1 MGTSVSHP
9 SPRTTIWR
17 AVSTCYESDQVPIDR
32 TAEEIWHAATAET
45 STIESQIKSPAVFA
59 CYELAREK
67 VPADRIQ
74 AALSKVASDYGN
86 SMALEYAKRATLI
99 ASQRE
104 NPGEQWPKLFF
115 RELTGYFVSRDAS
128 GYVGLT
134 SRSKTV
140 GDLIALKRSVGNDV
154 EQKVGNLRL
163 APRTASDWSRDANVA
178 LTALRK
184 NK

>member
-9 SPRTTIWR
+9 SPKTTIWR
-17 AVSTCYESDQVPIDR
+17 AVSTCYESDQLPIDR

-67 VPADRIQ
+67 VPPDQIQ
-74 AALSKVASDYGN
+74 AALSKVASEYGN
-86 SMALEYAKRATLI
+86 SVVVEYAKRATLI
-99 ASQRE
+99 ASQKA

-128 GYVGLT
+128 GHVGPA

-140 GDLIALKRSVGNDV
+140 GELIALKRSVGNDV
-154 EQKVGNLRL
+154 ERKVGNLGL
-163 APRTASDWSRDANVA
+163 APRSASDWSRDANIA
-178 LTALRK
+178 LAALRK